1 MTTNLL
7 PLGASSPGI
16 SELNRLLDD
25 ENLDSSTRCSICR
38 TVIDFPRNLYQW
50 CFSRPSRENLPDEL
64 IGRVLSFSNGR
75 DLRIADSVSRVFRQ
89 EVARACEKLCR
100 DRAFIPESLPPGV
113 NYKHFA
119 LNRFPDAIRGD
130 FFLKYFGNV
139 GPVPPVPR
147 RFIEM
152 APRRGFE
159 LVLIPEYITISVDPN
174 SPLMLDTT
182 SAVNGK
188 KARLIADLERAPQG
202 QAREIQV
209 PVTLNNYIMLQTR
222 LNINHSPQFEGIRVD
237 SDPEILAQN
246 GDIGVGPSHWSYQKN
261 VVIAIDRNYNS
272 QLEMA
277 REKKLEM
284 VPLVDRILF
293 RLANYTL
300 LGKIPRLV
308 LGFKERTSTA
318 INNNRHASI
327 EWRICDPVFT
337 LKLVS
342 VRHSLSFIV
351 LGAATQVPDSLTEQY
366 SSNLL
371 SASESS

>member
-1 MTTNLL
+1 
-7 PLGASSPGI
+7 
-16 SELNRLLDD
+16 
-25 ENLDSSTRCSICR
+25 
-38 TVIDFPRNLYQW
+38 
-50 CFSRPSRENLPDEL
+50 
-64 IGRVLSFSNGR
+64 
-75 DLRIADSVSRVFRQ
+75 
-89 EVARACEKLCR
+89 
-100 DRAFIPESLPPGV
+100 
-113 NYKHFA
+113 
-119 LNRFPDAIRGD
+119 
-130 FFLKYFGNV
+130 
-139 GPVPPVPR
+139 
-147 RFIEM
+147 M